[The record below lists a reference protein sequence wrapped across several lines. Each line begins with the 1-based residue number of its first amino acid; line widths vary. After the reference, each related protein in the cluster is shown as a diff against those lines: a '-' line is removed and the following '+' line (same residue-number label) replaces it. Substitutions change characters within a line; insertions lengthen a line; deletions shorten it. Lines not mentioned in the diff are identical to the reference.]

1 MVKNLPCNAGDT
13 GLIPGQGN
21 PVCRGATKPVTT
33 TTESVFHEHQEN
45 RALVE
50 ATWIKQ
56 DLLIYMPVIKTDR
69 QSGIENSSAILKT

>member
-1 MVKNLPCNAGDT
+1 MKNEVKSKVKDKYEKMN
-13 GLIPGQGN
+13 
-21 PVCRGATKPVTT
+21 
-33 TTESVFHEHQEN
+33 SVFHEHQEN